1 MCRLD
6 GVHITFSYIVESS
19 ASGGAEGCG
28 PSLADD
34 LMSSIIFVNLF
45 LNRFF
50 EFFNHHNAANTTTA
64 IAASYLAHQPPLSS
78 TGDASRKWLPKQK
91 METAKLGSY
100 DVQSQIIPKNNNIQS
115 ISFCIADAR
124 NNFWWRHPLKE
135 PTYSMPASTIFMPCN
150 DSGYH
155 SVSEAVKYGIVDYV
169 RSLDNV

>member
-1 MCRLD
+1 MCAFHRMCRLD

-34 LMSSIIFVNLF
+34 LMSSINDNLRKLF

-100 DVQSQIIPKNNNIQS
+100 DV
-115 ISFCIADAR
+115 
-124 NNFWWRHPLKE
+124 
-135 PTYSMPASTIFMPCN
+135 
-150 DSGYH
+150 
-155 SVSEAVKYGIVDYV
+155 
-169 RSLDNV
+169 DNT

>member
-1 MCRLD
+1 MCAFHRMCRLD

-34 LMSSIIFVNLF
+34 LMSFIIFVNLF

-100 DVQSQIIPKNNNIQS
+100 DVQQSLYSDNTQKPAQKQYQS
-115 ISFCIADAR
+115 ISYCIADAR
-124 NNFWWRHPLKE
+124 NF
-135 PTYSMPASTIFMPCN
+135 
-150 DSGYH
+150 
-155 SVSEAVKYGIVDYV
+155 
-169 RSLDNV
+169 